1 MARVLYYYFI
11 TGSGFSGILWRSRCD
26 GRKQS
31 QLSARCRIKPRRLLV
46 DVILLAGGGAST
58 PGSLCPLAG
67 GCCASPAP
75 PGDRPK
81 AATALYRARI
91 KAYFCLDEFN
101 GNFVFKWSGSP
112 AGFLPL
118 EFLLSGV
125 CVQKCCLPPASRDSN
140 ISRLLPA
147 HPGRWGSSLQ
157 KVPA

>member
-1 MARVLYYYFI
+1 MAYFEGLDV
-11 TGSGFSGILWRSRCD
+11 TVGSSRSFQLGAGLSPGGSWSMSSC
-26 GRKQS
+26 S
-31 QLSARCRIKPRRLLV
+31 Q
-46 DVILLAGGGAST
+46 AST
-58 PGSLCPLAG
+58 PGSLCPPAG

-81 AATALYRARI
+81 SATALYRARI

-125 CVQKCCLPPASRDSN
+125 CVQKCCLPLASRDSN
-140 ISRLLPA
+140 ISRLPPA